1 MKALLVALLVSLG
14 VPPSFAAQL
23 TVTVTGLSGP
33 GEIHL
38 AVYDDPKVFEGDTG
52 DSGGPRD
59 GIIAGAIEPA
69 GPEPFLTTFALPP
82 GTYALGLF
90 HDLNGNGVLD
100 KNLFGIPKEPYG
112 FSKNARGRLGPPS
125 FEDAAISVTGDQSIT
140 IRLD

>member
-1 MKALLVALLVSLG
+1 MKALLVALLMTLG
-14 VPPSFAAQL
+14 VTPSFAAQL
-23 TVTVTGLSGP
+23 TVTVTGLSAP
-33 GEIHL
+33 GELHL

-52 DSGGPRD
+52 DSGGPRE

-112 FSKNARGRLGPPS
+112 FSNNARGRLGPPS
-125 FEDAAISVTGDQSIT
+125 FEDAAISVTGDQPIT